1 MKAQPAPFES
11 SGMARALQDWGV
23 RSRGGQRVLSETTQV
38 LGLPAGD
45 AGSNSPL
52 FQLLRSPDASAT
64 FLISSK
70 KNMNLPI
77 LFPDGLPKVL
87 KFFVIEKNPI
97 AVLGGHGM

>member
-1 MKAQPAPFES
+1 
-11 SGMARALQDWGV
+11 MARALQDWGV
-23 RSRGGQRVLSETTQV
+23 RPKGGQRVLWETTQG

-77 LFPDGLPKVL
+77 LFQAPDGLPKVL

-97 AVLGGHGM
+97 AVLGGHEM